1 MAARF
6 LAALAL
12 AAALALPATAAAG
25 APRALTLDALLRAA
39 PAIHLSD
46 HDAHSAIRYNGRRW
60 RGAPRAEI
68 LAWLRGKAG
77 GDSDFTRG
85 DVDRIARLQRGA
97 GVPKN
102 RIDGRLGNAT
112 VAVMLHAGMT
122 LSAQSVHASHVELWF
137 YPGSR
142 EDLDAWARARAGV
155 DARAPGAY
163 REVVEQAPSGGG
175 VLYVAVDG
183 RVVDMVPAR
192 GGPPYHLSSGTH
204 TADPSKPGRYR
215 LGRGKPYR
223 TASWYYSQI
232 PWGAAL
238 RMVDGEIQ
246 FRPDGAKHWQWA
258 TGPKSKLDYEIP
270 RADFYDD
277 DGGLMTEWRLNDFG
291 AMAWRLNG
299 SPGLLIHSTPGL
311 EAGDEPLPPSHGC
324 LHLSP
329 DARRHLVSAGYL
341 RRGVHVV
348 IKRYRDHLLPRPML
362 ARVRA
367 GEGS

>member
-1 MAARF
+1 M
-6 LAALAL
+6 L
-12 AAALALPATAAAG
+12 AAALALPAAAAA
-25 APRALTLDALLRAA
+25 APGHALTLDALLRAA
-39 PAIHLSD
+39 PAAHLSD
-46 HDAHSAIRYNGRRW
+46 RTARSALRYNGRRW
-60 RGAPRAEI
+60 RGPQRAEL
-68 LAWLRGKAG
+68 LAWLRGKPG
-77 GDSDFTRG
+77 GDADFTRA
-85 DVDRIARLQRGA
+85 DIDRIARAQRGA
-97 GVPKN
+97 GVPKS
-102 RIDGRLGNAT
+102 RVDGRLGNAT
-112 VAVMLHAGMT
+112 MAVLLHAG
-122 LSAQSVHASHVELWF
+122 LSLTPPNVHASHVELWF

-163 REVVEQAPSGGG
+163 REVVEQAPAGAG

-183 RVVDMVPAR
+183 RVVDLAPAR
-192 GGPPYHLSSGTH
+192 GGPPFHLSSGTH

-215 LGRGKPYR
+215 LGRGKAYR

-238 RMVDGEIQ
+238 RQKDGEIQ
-246 FRPDGAKHWQWA
+246 FRPDGAKQWRWA

-270 RADFYDD
+270 RADFYGN
-277 DGGLMTEWRLNDFG
+277 DGAVMTEWRLNDFG
-291 AMAWRLNG
+291 AIAWRLRG

-329 DARRHLVSAGYL
+329 EARRHLVSAGYL
-341 RRGVHVV
+341 RRGVTVV
-348 IKRYRDHLLPRPML
+348 IKRYRDHLLPLPLL

-367 GEGS
+367 SEGS